1 MPLKNPQL
9 WGPLRARYEEDRP
22 HRMLALDGGGIRG
35 LITLG
40 ILETIENKLRATVGK
55 GSANFRLCDYFDYIA
70 GTSTGAIIAAGLAR
84 GMSVADLLGFYKRTG
99 KQMFEKS
106 FLLARLR
113 SFYTADPLREQLQD
127 VFGRDTTLE
136 PQHLRSL
143 LLVVTRNV
151 TTDSPWPISSNPEAK
166 YNDPVRPDCNLR
178 IPLWRLVRASTAAPV
193 YFPPEVLQWDPKDD
207 TKTFVFV
214 DGGVTPYNNPAFLL
228 YRMATIEPY
237 RLGWET
243 GERKLL
249 LVSVGTGAAPAL
261 SDMDESGINIASNVA
276 KLPGNLMY
284 GIQVDQDINCRV
296 VGRCSYGTVI
306 DRELFDLT
314 PRGLPPETQAQA
326 DVQAPLRPLNED
338 LGRAFL
344 YARYNADLS
353 ADGLAAL
360 GCGYM
365 DPGDVQ
371 KMDDTS
377 QIDNLYT
384 IGRCAAKQVDLA
396 HFGSFV

>member
-1 MPLKNPQL
+1 MQLKNPQL
-9 WGPLRARYEEDRP
+9 WGPLRARYEQDRP
-22 HRMLALDGGGIRG
+22 RRMLALDGGGIRG

-40 ILETIENKLRATVGK
+40 ILEEIEKKLRAKFGR
-55 GSANFRLCDYFDYIA
+55 GNPDFRLCDYFDYIA

-99 KQMFEKS
+99 TQMFEKS
-106 FLLARLR
+106 FLLARLK
-113 SFYTADPLREQLQD
+113 SFYTADPLREQLQQA
-127 VFGRDTTLE
+127 FGRDTTLAPE
-136 PQHLRSL
+136 HLRCL

-151 TTDSPWPISSNPEAK
+151 TTDSAWPISSNPEAK
-166 YNDPVRPDCNLR
+166 YNDPVRSDCNLR

-193 YFPPEVLQWDPKDD
+193 YFPPEVLQWDPDDD

-214 DGGVTPYNNPAFLL
+214 DGGITPYNNPAFLL

-237 RLGWET
+237 RLGWKT
-243 GERKLL
+243 GERNLL
-249 LVSVGTGAAPAL
+249 LVSVGTGSAPAL
-261 SDMDESGINIASNVA
+261 SDMDQSGVNIASNVA
-276 KLPGNLMY
+276 RLPGNLMY

-314 PRGLPPETQAQA
+314 PRGLAPDAQAQA
-326 DVQAPLRPLNED
+326 DVQAPVRPLTED

-353 ADGLAAL
+353 AEGLAAF
-360 GCGYM
+360 GCGQM
-365 DPGDVQ
+365 DPEEVQ
-371 KMDDTS
+371 KMDNTS
-377 QIDNLYT
+377 QMENLYQ
-384 IGRCAAKQVDLA
+384 IGHAASNQVDLA